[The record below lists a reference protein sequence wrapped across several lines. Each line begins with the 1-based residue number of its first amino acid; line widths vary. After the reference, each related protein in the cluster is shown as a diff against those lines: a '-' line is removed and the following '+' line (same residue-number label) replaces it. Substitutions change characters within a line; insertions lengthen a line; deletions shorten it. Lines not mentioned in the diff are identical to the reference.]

1 VLTEPEVAGYLLEH
15 GLVEPRGVVRGR
27 LTVRRLSGR
36 NENFAVTSTDGP
48 GFVVKH
54 GVGPEGAA
62 AVSREAAVY
71 EVLATRGEG
80 RVAAFAPQVRRH
92 DPERSLLVVDYVGE
106 GRDLRNHHYRAR
118 RYSQALATQVGRA
131 LATLHATTAGA
142 RGPDDGPPWVTG
154 LHRPSVEWM
163 RDTSGANLELIRLI
177 QSVPELG
184 RQLDALHDEWTTG
197 CVIHRDFKW
206 DNCLA
211 LTDGRGRARAVR
223 VIDWETASL
232 GDPAWDVG
240 SALADYLANWLLS
253 IPITGHDPPER
264 FAQLA
269 RNPLDRMR
277 PALRA
282 LWSGYARHA
291 GLGPA
296 PANDLLVRSTRF
308 AAARLLQTAFEQTQS
323 ALVLPGTT
331 RCLLQVALNVLR
343 RPREA
348 AVGLLGIPLVSE
360 ADS

>member
-1 VLTEPEVAGYLLEH
+1 MLE
-15 GLVEPRGVVRGR
+15 
-27 LTVRRLSGR
+27 
-36 NENFAVTSTDGP
+36 
-48 GFVVKH
+48 
-54 GVGPEGAA
+54 
-62 AVSREAAVY
+62 REAGVY
-71 EVLATRGEG
+71 AVLASKGGRG
-80 RVAAFAPQVRRH
+80 VAAFAPALRRH
-92 DPERSLLVVDYVGE
+92 DRERSLLVIDHVGR
-106 GRDLRNHHYRAR
+106 GRDLRRHHRSG

-131 LATLHATTAGA
+131 LATLHSTTAGA
-142 RGPDDGPPWVTG
+142 RAPDDGPPWVTS
-154 LHRPSVEWM
+154 LHRPTVDWM
-163 RDTSGANLELIRLI
+163 RETSAANLELIALI

-184 RQLDALHDEWTTG
+184 RLLDRLHDGWTTG
-197 CVIHRDFKW
+197 CLVHRDFKW

-211 LTDGRGRARAVR
+211 LTDDNGRARGVR

-240 SALADYLANWLLS
+240 SALADYLAHWLLS
-253 IPITGHDPPER
+253 IPITGQDPPER

-282 LWSGYARHA
+282 LWSGYVRYA
-291 GLGPA
+291 GLDPA

-323 ALVLPGTT
+323 ALELPGTT

-360 ADS
+360 AAT